1 MLADVGGSGRA
12 ADSVL
17 DETSVNL
24 NLPTG
29 CNETQNNDVVQLC
42 PSSSAPPSNQAP
54 KGRRQ
59 TQKRVRNDSAAVT
72 SQIRHKQNHT
82 DQPAAS
88 DITSA
93 STSHDNN
100 HLTTRSSAR
109 IRAINNVDSAVRVS
123 SQTRPRRRP
132 FTKHSSNSP
141 PPKKKLL
148 I

>member
-59 TQKRVRNDSAAVT
+59 T
-72 SQIRHKQNHT
+72 
-82 DQPAAS
+82 
-88 DITSA
+88 
-93 STSHDNN
+93 
-100 HLTTRSSAR
+100 
-109 IRAINNVDSAVRVS
+109 
-123 SQTRPRRRP
+123 
-132 FTKHSSNSP
+132 
-141 PPKKKLL
+141 
-148 I
+148 